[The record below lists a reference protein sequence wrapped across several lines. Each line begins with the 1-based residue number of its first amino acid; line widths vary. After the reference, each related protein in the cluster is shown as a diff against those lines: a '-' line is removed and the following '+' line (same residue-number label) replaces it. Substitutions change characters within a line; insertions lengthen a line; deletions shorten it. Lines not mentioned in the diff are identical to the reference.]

1 MNALETILKTYEKNR
16 VSENEDFLKV
26 FNRIGISEFK
36 KDLYDNSQ

>member
-1 MNALETILKTYEKNR
+1 MNALQTILKTYEKNR
-16 VSENEDFLKV
+16 ISENEDFLKV